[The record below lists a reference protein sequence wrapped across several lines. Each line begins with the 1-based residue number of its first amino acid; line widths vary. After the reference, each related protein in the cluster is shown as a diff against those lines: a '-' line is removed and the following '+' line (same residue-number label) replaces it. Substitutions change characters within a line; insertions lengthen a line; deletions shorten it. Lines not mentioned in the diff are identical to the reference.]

1 MLPMYS
7 YVCHTQ
13 SWKASSVAI
22 VIIFTLLVKAKKK
35 RSKAM
40 PRKPNE
46 IEQEKH
52 AKHVTSD
59 KNMKEAQQRK
69 ARQSKA
75 TQAKQSQA
83 EQNRAKPIQAKPS

>member
-1 MLPMYS
+1 ML
-7 YVCHTQ
+7 
-13 SWKASSVAI
+13 
-22 VIIFTLLVKAKKK
+22 
-35 RSKAM
+35 
-40 PRKPNE
+40 RKPNE

-59 KNMKEAQQRK
+59 KNIKEAQQRK

-83 EQNRAKPIQAKPS
+83 KQNQASPDQSTSKA